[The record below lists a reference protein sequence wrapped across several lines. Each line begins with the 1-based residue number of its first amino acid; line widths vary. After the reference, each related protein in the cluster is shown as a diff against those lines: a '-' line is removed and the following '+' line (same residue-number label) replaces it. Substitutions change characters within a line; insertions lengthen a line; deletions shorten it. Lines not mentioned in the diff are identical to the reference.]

1 MANYEAGESIVR
13 IVLVV
18 LAVLLLAP
26 LLMMA
31 VAMPMMGMMG
41 WGWGWMVGGLPPL
54 WGAGMVLLW
63 LVVLLG
69 VGVALYRAFAGGD
82 GTGRSDPALE
92 ELRMAYARGDLTDEE
107 HEERRATLRSEE

>member
-1 MANYEAGESIVR
+1 MANYETGESIVR

-26 LLMMA
+26 LLLMA

-41 WGWGWMVGGLPPL
+41 WGWGGLPGGLSPL
-54 WGAGMVLLW
+54 WGVGMLLLW

-69 VGVALYRAFAGGD
+69 VGVALYRAFASRG
-82 GTGRSDPALE
+82 GTGRPDPALE
-92 ELRMAYARGDLTDEE
+92 ELRTAYARGDLTDEE
-107 HEERRATLRSEE
+107 YEERRATLRSEE